1 MMILIIKN
9 ISNKKNVNNNVDLE
23 KQYFNK
29 INIFKESKDNKNT
42 LKIKYLIIF
51 YLILVYI

>member
-23 KQYFNK
+23 IQYFNK
-29 INIFKESKDNKNT
+29 INILKESKDNKNT
-42 LKIKYLIIF
+42 LKIKYLIITRIIIF
-51 YLILVYI
+51 LN